1 MSKTVIQSR
10 TVIRSR
16 KDETTGKVAES
27 SRLFKERQIEMEKK
41 LNEEKASMFS
51 SEIDKCS
58 SMYPTEHGPVPTIS
72 PRENDN
78 WAAMSTFCCETCM
91 YYINFRCRRHSPVGQ
106 EGWSAVYNTDWCG
119 DHKIT
124 KLKMALL
131 KA

>member
-1 MSKTVIQSR
+1 MSKTKFPS
-10 TVIRSR
+10 
-16 KDETTGKVAES
+16 D
-27 SRLFKERQIEMEKK
+27 MYKK
-41 LNEEKASMFS
+41 REEEKSSMFRD
-51 SEIDKCS
+51 EPAGVGQGCATTAEQ
-58 SMYPTEHGPVPTIS
+58 YPIGHEPVPTIS

-91 YYINFRCRRHSPVGQ
+91 YYINFRCRRHSPAGQ

>member
-1 MSKTVIQSR
+1 MSKPKLPSDMYKNKEEGKADMFKIGT
-10 TVIRSR
+10 
-16 KDETTGKVAES
+16 ETTGPPS
-27 SRLFKERQIEMEKK
+27 
-41 LNEEKASMFS
+41 N
-51 SEIDKCS
+51 
-58 SMYPTEHGPVPTIS
+58 YPTTWGCEAVEAPVN

-91 YYINFRCRRHSPVGQ
+91 YYINFRCRRHSPAGQ

>member
-1 MSKTVIQSR
+1 MSK
-10 TVIRSR
+10 
-16 KDETTGKVAES
+16 A
-27 SRLFKERQIEMEKK
+27 KK
-41 LNEEKASMFS
+41 LYDEKSDMFMTEPITDGS
-51 SEIDKCS
+51 AGRDYSIRDEPA
-58 SMYPTEHGPVPTIS
+58 PTVN